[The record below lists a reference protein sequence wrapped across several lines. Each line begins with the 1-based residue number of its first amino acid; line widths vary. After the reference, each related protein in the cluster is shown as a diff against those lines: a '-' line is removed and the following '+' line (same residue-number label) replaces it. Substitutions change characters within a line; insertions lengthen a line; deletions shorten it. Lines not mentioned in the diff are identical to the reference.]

1 MKKYI
6 YLIALL
12 ILAVG
17 CKQKNQPQSIMGNKN
32 EPAWTTISEYDM
44 SNTMTMIV
52 RVDLSKSY
60 PEQVKAYLASNPNG
74 KINHSDD
81 ILAAFS
87 GDQCVGYAQPGQ
99 DGLFY
104 LFVAMPAQES
114 HAKIQL
120 KYYSVVLR
128 NIFIA
133 SEQYL
138 FTSDQRW
145 GSADEPI
152 VPTLLVLE

>member
-1 MKKYI
+1 MKKYVYI
-6 YLIALL
+6 IALL
-12 ILAVG
+12 LLAVG
-17 CKQKNQPQSIMGNKN
+17 CTEKNQAKSIIGNETPPQWNVT
-32 EPAWTTISEYDM
+32 EDYDLTL
-44 SNTMTMIV
+44 SMTMIV
-52 RVDLSKSY
+52 KIDMEKSY